1 MKDERMSLMEEDMEE
16 KTEWSDLPEE
26 EKVARCISDE
36 DYDKLSKRE
45 RGVLTVSRGR
55 ILSVFCKTHGY
66 VKPRI
71 VFVEKENVRG
81 DWVKMGSPVCSL
93 CKKATVRG
101 EKIEL
106 KPGIRA
112 VFIPSPK
119 RKER

>member
-1 MKDERMSLMEEDMEE
+1 MSDMEE
-16 KTEWSDLPEE
+16 KAEWDDLSEE
-26 EKVARCISDE
+26 DKAARRISDE

-45 RGVLTVSRGR
+45 RDVLTVSRGR

-101 EKIEL
+101 EKIVL
-106 KPGIRA
+106 KPGIKA
-112 VFIPSPK
+112 VFLPNPK
-119 RKER
+119 RKEG